1 MCVQMFDNFKG
12 SFQKRHLILG
22 VSGLACFRQQHRKE
36 RLMPVGK
43 MKEFL
48 DREKI
53 KYVSI
58 VHSTAYTAQEV
69 AASAHV
75 TGKELAKTV
84 IVELDGEMAMAVLPA
99 NRKIVLQDLREV
111 TGCDQV
117 KFASEDKFKQRF
129 PDCETG
135 AMPPFGNL
143 YGMEVFVAESLTN
156 NDEIAFNAGSH
167 TEVTKMAFTDFERLV
182 QPKVVSFTT

>member
-1 MCVQMFDNFKG
+1 
-12 SFQKRHLILG
+12 
-22 VSGLACFRQQHRKE
+22 
-36 RLMPVGK
+36 MPVGK

-69 AASAHV
+69 AASAHI

-84 IVELDGEMAMAVLPA
+84 IVELDGKMAMAVLPA

-111 TGCDQV
+111 TGTEEV
-117 KFASEDKFKQRF
+117 KFAAEEDFKARF

-135 AMPPFGNL
+135 AM
-143 YGMEVFVAESLTN
+143 
-156 NDEIAFNAGSH
+156 
-167 TEVTKMAFTDFERLV
+167 
-182 QPKVVSFTT
+182 